1 MNVEELKE
9 LMSLLKEADVRAE
22 LCDNPI
28 KVSECGVKCGLPT
41 EIGDNELADYIMLPK
56 SVVGMYPEMF
66 IPAEGDSM
74 IGAGYESGDMLR
86 VRFGMTAHDGD
97 SVLAWIDGKCTVKS
111 YYKDEDNQQWLVP
124 QNDDYDSIPLTEDMD
139 FRILGVVVGVEK
151 ASCRMPSRSLIQSI
165 RRTKNKLKTAK
176 RMSEKEVDECIIKIG
191 SDVKHAR
198 QWYAV
203 YRAMLDCQVTNE
215 GDYMAFCSRV
225 RFLLPEHEHLPTPK
239 EISRMAVQSF
249 ARPVS
254 MWNNNNAPVSGVR
267 YKDYLNVALIM
278 GSYLSKTPTEA

>member
-1 MNVEELKE
+1 
-9 LMSLLKEADVRAE
+9 
-22 LCDNPI
+22 
-28 KVSECGVKCGLPT
+28 
-41 EIGDNELADYIMLPK
+41 
-56 SVVGMYPEMF
+56 
-66 IPAEGDSM
+66 
-74 IGAGYESGDMLR
+74 
-86 VRFGMTAHDGD
+86 
-97 SVLAWIDGKCTVKS
+97 
-111 YYKDEDNQQWLVP
+111 
-124 QNDDYDSIPLTEDMD
+124 MD